1 MTTML
6 EQTTVAISMEL
17 PCQFPSCRDFAEP
30 LFNQLNTPHYSTGA
44 SVMECPASLEEW
56 RSEHRTAR
64 RAALRAERLGYRFA
78 EVDNSEYATDI
89 YRINTSRR
97 ERQGRPMAS
106 GYTIHRTHRTLSNAQ
121 TRCRRHRT
129 HTYGVLFGETLV
141 AYLTLHRAGD
151 LAMVSM
157 ILGHGDHEPAGIM
170 YLLIQGV
177 IADQV
182 PQPGVFYYNLHSS
195 GGDGLRFKK
204 ERYGFRPSDIEWSLT

>member
-1 MTTML
+1 MSVTL
-6 EQTTVAISMEL
+6 EQTTVAISMDL
-17 PCQFPSCRDFAEP
+17 PCQFPSCTDFAVP
-30 LFNQLNTPHYSTGA
+30 LYTQLSTPHYSRGA
-44 SVMECPASLEEW
+44 SVMKCPASLEEW
-56 RSEHRTAR
+56 RSQHRTAR
-64 RAALRAERLGYRFA
+64 RAALRAERLGYRFS
-78 EVDNSEYATDI
+78 EVENSHYVDDI
-89 YRINTSRR
+89 YAINVSRP
-97 ERQGRPMAS
+97 ERQGRPMTE
-106 GYTIHRTHRTLSNAQ
+106 GYMVRRSHGRLSDAQ

-177 IADQV
+177 IADQA
-182 PQPGVFYYNLHSS
+182 PQPGFYYYNLHSS

-204 ERYGFRPSDIEWSLT
+204 ERYGFRPADIEWSLG